1 MRERGGKMRGTG
13 RDIIRKEWKKEEVL
27 FEVVSEGR
35 GERGGREERKQEA
48 AYSFNGHKQLD
59 L

>member
-1 MRERGGKMRGTG
+1 MRGTG